1 MASLKDISV
10 VVEGGAAESRAI
22 RSGEKYTTPQGFTAI
37 KDGQKPRGAESAP
50 AGRKPAWIRAP
61 MPAGAGFGVT
71 RGIVHEHRLATVC
84 EEAKCPNI
92 GECWNAGTATIML
105 MGAVCTRA
113 CRFCSVDTGNPRGW
127 LDPEEPENTAR
138 SVELMKLKYI
148 VLTSVNRD
156 DLPDGGAR
164 HYADAIRAIKR
175 RTPHVAVEAL
185 TPDFQGVLA
194 DVETVVDSGLEVFAQ
209 NVETVR
215 RLTHPVR
222 DPRASYEQTLAVL
235 AHAKKFKPGVLT
247 KTSLM
252 LGLGETDDEIAQ
264 TMDDLRAIGV
274 DLLTLGQYLR
284 PTVHHLPV
292 QRFVTPAEF
301 DQYRE
306 WALAKGF
313 RECVSGPLVR
323 SSYRAEQ
330 ALAGN
335 NAGIKNEVARHLPAK
350 GDNLLDEA
358 PHLPADVRNTT
369 SDPPLLVRWLGK
381 VDYEPTWR
389 EMQRITDTRDAH
401 TRDEIWLLEHP
412 PVFTLGLN
420 ADAGHVLAAGDIP
433 VVKIDRGGQVTY
445 HGPGQLVVYPL
456 IDIRRMGL
464 GVRDLVTALETAVI
478 EYCASLGIEAATRQ
492 GAPGVY
498 VQGRK
503 IGSVGIRIRRGASY
517 HGLAFNVNMDL
528 EPFQRINPCGYAGL
542 QMTQLAA
549 LGRPDATVE
558 EVGRAFAP
566 YLTRALAALRARN
579 AQARAAG

>member
-10 VVEGGAAESRAI
+10 VVEGAVTESRAI
-22 RSGEKYTTPQGFTAI
+22 RSGEKYVTAQGFTAI
-37 KDGQKPRGAESAP
+37 KDGQKQRAAGTGMVP
-50 AGRKPAWIRAP
+50 ATGRKPAWIRAQL
-61 MPAGAGFGVT
+61 PAGAGFGAVKD
-71 RGIVHEHRLATVC
+71 IVHEHRLATVC

-127 LDPEEPENTAR
+127 LDEEEPENTAR

-156 DLPDGGAR
+156 DLTDGGAA
-164 HYADAIRAIKR
+164 HYAAAIRAIKR

-185 TPDFQGVLA
+185 TPDFQGVMR
-194 DVETVVDSGLEVFAQ
+194 DVEVVVDSGLEVFAQ
-209 NVETVR
+209 NVETVK

-222 DPRASYEQTLAVL
+222 DPRAGYEQTLAVL
-235 AHAKKFKPGVLT
+235 GHAKKYKPSVLT

-252 LGLGETDDEIAQ
+252 LGLGETDEEIAQ
-264 TMDDLRAIGV
+264 TMDDLRAVNV

-284 PTVHHLPV
+284 PTVHHLEV

-313 RECVSGPLVR
+313 RECVAGPLVR

-335 NAGIKNEVARHLPAK
+335 NAGLVNGGSAGERIP
-350 GDNLLDEA
+350 GEA
-358 PHLPADVRNTT
+358 PPIAGRAVTSPA
-369 SDPPLLVRWLGK
+369 SPGIPSPAPPLVRWLGK

-389 EMQRITDTRDAH
+389 EMQRITDTRDAN
-401 TRDEIWLLEHP
+401 TSDEIWLLEHP

-420 ADAGHVLAAGDIP
+420 ADASHVLAAGDIP

-456 IDIRRMGL
+456 IDIRRAGL
-464 GVRDLVTALETAVI
+464 GVRDLVTALERAVI
-478 EYCASLGIEAATRQ
+478 GYCASLGITAECRKN
-492 GAPGVY
+492 APGVY
-498 VQGRK
+498 VDGKK
-503 IGSVGIRIRRGASY
+503 IASVGLRIRRGASY

-549 LGRPDATVE
+549 LGQAGASVDSA
-558 EVGRAFAP
+558 GRAFVPFLQDA
-566 YLTRALAALRARN
+566 LTKLRTRTPN
-579 AQARAAG
+579 